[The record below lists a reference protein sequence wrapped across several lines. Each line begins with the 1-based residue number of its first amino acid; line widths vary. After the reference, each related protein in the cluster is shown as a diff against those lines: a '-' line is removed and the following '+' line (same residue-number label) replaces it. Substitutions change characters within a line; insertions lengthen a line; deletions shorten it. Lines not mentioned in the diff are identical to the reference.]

1 MNQEPYW
8 LLREYKLNKAIFK
21 KDNLK
26 TFAHESNI
34 QFLKSLRTSLCSVS
48 FVDIL
53 IKPKLMFKP
62 FSCPTQYLVKSI
74 HTIDLYVYFK
84 LNHSEK

>member
-8 LLREYKLNKAIFK
+8 LLREHKLNKAIFK

-34 QFLKSLRTSLCSVS
+34 QFLKSLSPSLCSVS

-62 FSCPTQYLVKSI
+62 LSCPTQYLVKSI
-74 HTIDLYVYFK
+74 YIDLHVYFK

>member
-1 MNQEPYW
+1 VNQELYW
-8 LLREYKLNKAIFK
+8 LFRKYKLNKVIFK

-26 TFAHESNI
+26 TFAHKSNI
-34 QFLKSLRTSLCSVS
+34 QFLKSLRPSLCSVS

-62 FSCPTQYLVKSI
+62 LSCPTQYLVKSI
-74 HTIDLYVYFK
+74 YIDLYVYFE
-84 LNHSEK
+84 LNYFEK